1 MKKFKIPVSWE
12 CWGVL
17 EIEAENL
24 EEAKDKALLNPFL
37 PEGEYI
43 DDSIK
48 LDDDEEVI
56 ADLNK

>member
-1 MKKFKIPVSWE
+1 ML
-12 CWGVL
+12 GVL